1 LRDLIIILFVF
12 TVILVLLRM
21 KWNLGLVM
29 LIGAA
34 VLGLMKGVGPV
45 DLVVVSAEAAAD
57 PKSVMLIAA
66 LALIMV
72 LENVMKKTETMNML
86 VDSLKGIF
94 GDNRVVMA
102 MMPAIIGILPSP
114 GGARFSAPLV
124 EESASGSDIHKDR
137 LSFINHW
144 FRHIWEYVS
153 PLFPGFIMASAIAEV
168 SMGSLFRYQVAFPLT
183 VLAVGT
189 VYGFKGIRAEKYSG
203 SKHSKAGLF
212 ARFVVSFGPILAVML
227 LVFFNVLNIAWAML
241 VVVAAMMAYF
251 RYTPKKIYVTLKE
264 SLFLK
269 TLILVAG
276 IMVFKGMM
284 EHTKVVD
291 SLPGFFASTGI
302 PIELI
307 LFILPFMVGLMT
319 GITLAFVSVTFPM
332 LLPMIGGAG
341 SPDMGMLAFAYA
353 SGFAGVMF
361 SPVHLCLV
369 LTKDYFHSELT
380 PIYRQ
385 MLVPQAA
392 VVAVAA
398 VQMLVF

>member
-1 LRDLIIILFVF
+1 LPDLLIILFIFALV
-12 TVILVLLRM
+12 LVLLRLM
-21 KWNLGLVM
+21 LNLGLVM
-29 LIGAA
+29 FIGALA
-34 VLGLMKGVGPV
+34 LGVLKGLGPV
-45 DLVVVSAEAAAD
+45 ELVKVSAKSAAD

-72 LENVMKKTETMNML
+72 LENVMKKTGTMKTL
-86 VDSLKGIF
+86 VDSLKGIV
-94 GDNRVVMA
+94 GDSRVVMA
-102 MMPAIIGILPSP
+102 LMPAIIGILPSP

-124 EESASGSDIHKDR
+124 EESACGCEIHKDR

-144 FRHIWEYVS
+144 FRHVWEYVS

-168 SMGSLFRYQVAFPLT
+168 KMGALFRYQVAFPLT
-183 VLAVGT
+183 VLAIGT
-189 VYGFKGIRAEKYSG
+189 VYGFKGIHAEAYAPSP
-203 SKHSKAGLF
+203 HSKKKLF
-212 ARFVVSFGPILAVML
+212 GMFFVSFSPILAVML
-227 LVFFNVLNIAWAML
+227 LVFFGVLNIAWAM
-241 VVVAAMMAYF
+241 VVAVGGMMVYF
-251 RYTPKKIYVTLKE
+251 RYTPARIYQTLKE

-269 TLILVAG
+269 TLVLVAG

-284 EHTKVVD
+284 EHTHVVET
-291 SLPGFFASTGI
+291 LPGFFAETGI
-302 PIELI
+302 PIVAV

-341 SPDMGMLAFAYA
+341 HPDMGMLAFAYA

-380 PIYRQ
+380 PIYKQ
-385 MLVPQAA
+385 MIVPQTA
-392 VVAVAA
+392 VVLVAA
-398 VQMLVF
+398 IQMLVF